1 MSFYN
6 LTVVKY
12 PFKGDNEFRLYNVLG
27 IVIIFYYL
35 KSVRLIKYEI
45 NRIKYFRNTN

>member
-12 PFKGDNEFRLYNVLG
+12 PFKGDNEFRLYDVLG
-27 IVIIFYYL
+27 IVIIFCYL
-35 KSVRLIKYEI
+35 KYVKLIKYKS
-45 NRIKYFRNTN
+45 NRIKYFRKTN